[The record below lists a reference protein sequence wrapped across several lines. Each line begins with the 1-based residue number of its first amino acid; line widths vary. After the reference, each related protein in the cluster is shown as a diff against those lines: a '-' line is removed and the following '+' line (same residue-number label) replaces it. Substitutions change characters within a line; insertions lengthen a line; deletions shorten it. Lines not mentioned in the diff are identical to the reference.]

1 MPRANVQR
9 DRPFL
14 GYLLLFVDHSTPIV
28 RRLLYG
34 NRYAWYQI
42 RYNRRTFFR
51 RAKHRKWMIRAT
63 SIVRRQS
70 RLLTAGASIRS
81 LVSFPM

>member
-9 DRPFL
+9 DRPVL

-28 RRLLYG
+28 RRRLYG

-42 RYNRRTFFR
+42 RYNRRAFFR
-51 RAKHRKWMIRAT
+51 RAKHRKWIDSSDFLPQAT
-63 SIVRRQS
+63 EQAVDSRRVD
-70 RLLTAGASIRS
+70 T
-81 LVSFPM
+81 

>member
-28 RRLLYG
+28 RRRLYG

-42 RYNRRTFFR
+42 RYKPIQAADLLPGRE
-51 RAKHRKWMIRAT
+51 T
-63 SIVRRQS
+63 S
-70 RLLTAGASIRS
+70 
-81 LVSFPM
+81 